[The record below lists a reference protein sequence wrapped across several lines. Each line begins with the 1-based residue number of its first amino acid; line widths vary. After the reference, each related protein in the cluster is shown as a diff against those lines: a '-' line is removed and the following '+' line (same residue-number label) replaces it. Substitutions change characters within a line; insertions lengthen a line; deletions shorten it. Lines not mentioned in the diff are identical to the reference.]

1 MTRKQCFRLQ
11 IHLSTVNALLAGWLC
26 TLIRK
31 RLSHGKVTVCD
42 DGDENDI
49 DGDDGGG
56 GGDDDDREQCFL
68 KLPGLTTLLCG
79 THRELIQTLNQ

>member
-1 MTRKQCFRLQ
+1 M
-11 IHLSTVNALLAGWLC
+11 
-26 TLIRK
+26 
-31 RLSHGKVTVCD
+31 CD

-49 DGDDGGG
+49 DGDDG

-79 THRELIQTLNQ
+79 KHRELIQTLNQ

>member
-1 MTRKQCFRLQ
+1 M
-11 IHLSTVNALLAGWLC
+11 
-26 TLIRK
+26 
-31 RLSHGKVTVCD
+31 CD